1 MALQKLL
8 AGRLPEP
15 PAEAPTVA
23 STLSEIYHMPVLA
36 PVRFFWE
43 ALYDMRPWWPVLL
56 PLLAWVGWRNY
67 RRERTKV
74 LARRNK
80 PSS

>member
-8 AGRLPEP
+8 ARGLPEP

-23 STLSEIYHMPVLA
+23 GTLSEIYHMPVLA
-36 PVRFFWE
+36 PVRLFWE

-56 PLLAWVGWRNY
+56 PLLVWVGWRNY

-74 LARRNK
+74 LARRSV
-80 PSS
+80 PSP